1 MKRNHYIAALLLP
14 ALLMAGT
21 VNADSNVINGVFT
34 VGDGVTV
41 QFAKGNLQ
49 NVCGSSTYTFA
60 SSQTTV
66 IGAGNTMAG
75 GSTRDLFSWNE
86 LNNDHSFVFTIGG
99 ETWSV
104 LSSEEWSYL
113 LADGRTNAAY
123 LNSLGKVN
131 GVNGLI
137 ILCDNFI
144 LPDGLTFTG
153 NNNHYDLAANTY
165 TSEEWAQMEEAGAV
179 FLPCGGYG
187 CYNSSHQFEYENTLY
202 ELGTYW
208 SSTNDNNNTT
218 KAYRIQFYN
227 GTIHDCSSSD
237 KTNYDNV
244 RLVRVL
250 TALDENDESTTFSA
264 KMENLRV
271 KSSVQIFRTLY
282 KDGSFNTL
290 CLPFNVPSIS
300 SSPLN
305 GAEVYT
311 FESGEVVNNVL
322 QLDITQVTSNQ
333 LTKGVPYLIRW
344 ANDGTILGNME
355 FTGLIASD
363 WDDNCSADGD
373 AGSTSVKYHGF
384 YYKTHLSDATD
395 GAGNH
400 YNLFLGADD
409 ELYWPT
415 DGGVESAKMKGFRAH
430 FYIVTGGEPTGSQ
443 SAAPWRGMPAMLRIV
458 SRDNTVTGTE
468 QVELQ
473 QAVEKAIRDGRIVL
487 IIDGETYNMGGQ
499 RL

>member
-21 VNADSNVINGVFT
+21 VQATDAGTGVFSVSST
-34 VGDGVTV
+34 KQV
-41 QFAKGNLQ
+41 QFATANEPG
-49 NVCGSSTYTFA
+49 GATTSSLFLW
-60 SSQTTV
+60 
-66 IGAGNTMAG
+66 AGITSLEHDG
-75 GSTRDLFSWNE
+75 WRVLTSTEWTHLLVTRDAGRE
-86 LNNDHSFVFTIGG
+86 
-99 ETWSV
+99 
-104 LSSEEWSYL
+104 SSEYRN
-113 LADGRTNAAY
+113 G
-123 LNSLGKVN
+123 LGNVN
-131 GVNGLI
+131 GENGLI
-137 ILCDNFI
+137 IL
-144 LPDGLTFTG
+144 PDEWINPLDKPFKTTYSSEGFG
-153 NNNHYDLAANTY
+153 ANTY
-165 TSEEWAQMEEAGAV
+165 STAEWTAMELSGAV
-179 FLPCGGYG
+179 FLPCKGYSTNG
-187 CYNSSHQFEYENTLY
+187 TDITDASDH
-202 ELGTYW
+202 GTYW
-208 SSTNDNNNTT
+208 SATASSGNYS
-218 KAYRIQFYN
+218 YRIQFEN
-227 GTIHDCSSSD
+227 GSGGGIIHDQTTGAQS
-237 KTNYDNV
+237 NYYSV
-244 RLVRVL
+244 RLVREV
-250 TALDENDESTTFSA
+250 TALNENDESTTFNS
-264 KMENLRV
+264 KMGNLRGQN
-271 KSSVQIFRTLY
+271 SVQIFRTLY

-322 QLDITQVTSNQ
+322 QLDITQVTSDQ

-363 WDDNCSADGD
+363 WDTDDSADGD

-409 ELYWPT
+409 ELYWPN
-415 DGGVESAKMKGFRAH
+415 DGDNNDAKMKGFRAH
-430 FYIVTGGEPTGSQ
+430 FYIVTGGVPTGSP

-468 QVELQ
+468 QVEIQ

>member
-1 MKRNHYIAALLLP
+1 
-14 ALLMAGT
+14 
-21 VNADSNVINGVFT
+21 
-34 VGDGVTV
+34 
-41 QFAKGNLQ
+41 
-49 NVCGSSTYTFA
+49 
-60 SSQTTV
+60 
-66 IGAGNTMAG
+66 MAG
-75 GSTRDLFSWNE
+75 GSTRDLFKWTE
-86 LNNDHSFVFTIGG
+86 LNSTYLIDG
-99 ETWSV
+99 ETWRV
-104 LSSEEWSYL
+104 LTADEWRYL
-113 LADGRTNAAY
+113 LVGSDPSETENNRPNAND
-123 LNSLGKVN
+123 LNALGQIEVSGG
-131 GVNGLI
+131 GVINGLI
-137 ILCDNFI
+137 IL
-144 LPDGLTFTG
+144 PDGWIQPSDVPAFNTINSVCGIHYTC
-153 NNNHYDLAANTY
+153 NHY
-165 TSEEWAQMEEAGAV
+165 TSEQWEKMEAAGAV

-187 CYNSSHQFEYENTLY
+187 LEINKSTQIENVADH
-202 ELGTYW
+202 GTYW
-208 SSTNDNNNTT
+208 STTANSSDN
-218 KAYRIQFYN
+218 AYRIQFDE
-227 GTIHDCSSSD
+227 GIASGVIHDYTTGAQS
-237 KTNYDNV
+237 NYYSV
-244 RLVRVL
+244 RLVREV
-250 TALDENDESTTFSA
+250 TALDENDESTTFST
-264 KMENLRV
+264 KMGSLRGQ
-271 KSSVQIFRTLY
+271 SSVQIFRTLY

-355 FTGLIASD
+355 FTGLGASD
-363 WDDNCSADGD
+363 WDDNCSADED

-384 YYKTHLSDATD
+384 YYKTHLRDETD

-415 DGGVESAKMKGFRAH
+415 DGGVLSAKMKGFRAH
-430 FYIVTGGEPTGSQ
+430 FYIVTGGEPTGSP

-468 QVELQ
+468 QVEIQ